1 MHTALCLAARHG
13 DKHNVVH
20 MLRGKH
26 VPAESVDK
34 RGTPALHHAV
44 QYGHADIA
52 RVLLAEG
59 AHPMQRSAERHATAL
74 HQLAWSVSVS
84 ETQHSNARAV
94 VPDKVVRQLC
104 ALLLRNGADP
114 AARDGSGNTPLH
126 LAARWGHAG
135 MIEVL
140 VDQGGVSPCA
150 VGGGQA
156 AAARRLGDRPAL
168 MVAAEHGR
176 TAAVRMLARKGAAL
190 NAADEC
196 GKTAAFFAAC
206 GGHGGA
212 VAELLRAGADAGM
225 SDAKGRAPVLIA
237 HQHGHS
243 EVVSLLERAGHPIAD
258 AQAVFDRLNQA
269 AAVNIAGGEEH
280 SIALRLHAFIC
291 RASPQDQT
299 LPGPAIQHFY
309 EAFPADR
316 AAIVGKARQ
325 FAERHPDLLRFVVDS
340 AAGYFFAMPLPV
352 APPERW
358 GEVADS
364 DGGDDDDP
372 WACLSENDHAVAD
385 SDGGDDD
392 DPWACLSENDH
403 AASPVES
410 TVFMPSSSADT
421 VINDLVAGL
430 RVSPEPVS
438 APDAPSLRQPEALP
452 TDASED
458 AELDAGA

>member
-1 MHTALCLAARHG
+1 
-13 DKHNVVH
+13 
-20 MLRGKH
+20 
-26 VPAESVDK
+26 
-34 RGTPALHHAV
+34 
-44 QYGHADIA
+44 
-52 RVLLAEG
+52 
-59 AHPMQRSAERHATAL
+59 
-74 HQLAWSVSVS
+74 
-84 ETQHSNARAV
+84 
-94 VPDKVVRQLC
+94 
-104 ALLLRNGADP
+104 
-114 AARDGSGNTPLH
+114 
-126 LAARWGHAG
+126 
-135 MIEVL
+135 
-140 VDQGGVSPCA
+140 
-150 VGGGQA
+150 
-156 AAARRLGDRPAL
+156 
-168 MVAAEHGR
+168 
-176 TAAVRMLARKGAAL
+176 
-190 NAADEC
+190 
-196 GKTAAFFAAC
+196 
-206 GGHGGA
+206 
-212 VAELLRAGADAGM
+212 M

-372 WACLSENDHAVAD
+372 WACLSENDHA
-385 SDGGDDD
+385 
-392 DPWACLSENDH
+392 
-403 AASPVES
+403 ASPVES